1 MRDQRGEGRLGLVVT
16 LALFLAAIFVA
27 TRIVP
32 VRIAAYEFREVLRNE
47 AAYASTGKTDATIR
61 KHILER
67 AADLDIPLDPADL
80 SVRRSTA
87 QITISARYEQP
98 VDLKLTRY
106 VYRFQQEEKAPL
118 F

>member
-1 MRDQRGEGRLGLVVT
+1 MRHQSGEGRLGFIVT
-16 LALFLAAIFVA
+16 LALFVTAIFLAVK
-27 TRIVP
+27 IVP

-47 AAYASTGKTDATIR
+47 AANASTGKNDEVIR
-61 KHILER
+61 KRILER
-67 AADLDIPLDPADL
+67 AADLDIPIEPEDL

-87 QITISARYEQP
+87 QITIRASYEQP